1 MKTETA
7 ELLDYNEAIDPIEGD
22 EETTYTDDDL
32 DTEHE
37 DDQHEIQVGNSIN
50 EPDAE
55 DTDLDPTETNL
66 PDDEATDDDE

>member
-32 DTEHE
+32 DTESE

-55 DTDLDPTETNL
+55 DADLGPTEANL
-66 PDDEATDDDE
+66 PDDESTDDDE